1 MGKGNRR
8 EHKKD
13 ISKVN
18 LSLHYRV
25 YTYQGLHIPVSCNT
39 ARVLGRMTHAW
50 YYFNYAT
57 TPLSPHTHTHTT
69 TTSITYYSYY
79 PYLLL
84 SLLFLSI
91 TITTTYPSMLHAS
104 CLSRCDLLVHVRKFL
119 GERGMLNRV
128 GMFSIRATVPL
139 VDPRA

>member
-25 YTYQGLHIPVSCNT
+25 YTYQSLHIPGSTHTNT

-57 TPLSPHTHTHTT
+57 TPLSPHTDT
-69 TTSITYYSYY
+69 TTSIAYYSYY
-79 PYLLL
+79 SYLL
-84 SLLFLSI
+84 LLFLSI
-91 TITTTYPSMLHAS
+91 TTTTTYPSMLHAS

-128 GMFSIRATVPL
+128 GTFSIRATVPL